1 MRFEIC
7 GNVEVLEDP
16 SEFFGYPLDIR
27 NGDVDLVFVGQWF
40 ALLCFLRLIRRFES
54 FVEGPFLVA
63 TLGQGT
69 SEVFMFVYFG
79 RRGFCHC
86 QFVFQRLF
94 RITSLN

>member
-40 ALLCFLRLIRRFES
+40 ALLCLCLHVCS
-54 FVEGPFLVA
+54 SVLA
-63 TLGQGT
+63 L
-69 SEVFMFVYFG
+69 SEVMMLSARWKRVLITANLCS
-79 RRGFCHC
+79 RGWWE
-86 QFVFQRLF
+86 
-94 RITSLN
+94 SKAKY